1 MVKKTAL
8 EKFEEMCYFLA
19 EWIKKLQFLRT
30 FLSVYTTRKK
40 TLVRIDV
47 KQFSWTRQISGL

>member
-40 TLVRIDV
+40 LWLELMSSSSPGPGRFQV
-47 KQFSWTRQISGL
+47 L

>member
-40 TLVRIDV
+40 KKGGEQGERVCYR
-47 KQFSWTRQISGL
+47 